1 MSILEPILLLLA
13 LGATLGAPDAES
25 WTPQDTSPVELQL
38 YAAASLRD
46 GLEALA
52 PVLERAT
59 GTRLVFNFGASSDL
73 ARQILAAD
81 RADLFFSADE
91 AWMDRV
97 AASGL
102 VDATSRC
109 SPLSNRLVVVVP
121 LGSSLAIRSAS
132 DLALPAIERLSL
144 ADPEAV
150 PAGKYAKAWLTA
162 AGIWSAVAG
171 RVVPALDARAA
182 LVAVE
187 SGAIDA
193 GVVYRTDAALSRR
206 VRVAFEV
213 PLAESPRISYA
224 VAALAGRPQVASAR
238 AVAAWLC
245 GPQAAGGF
253 ARFGFVV
260 RASAP

>member
-1 MSILEPILLLLA
+1 MPTRHHVRALAALLIALAARPIEA
-13 LGATLGAPDAES
+13 V
-25 WTPQDTSPVELQL
+25 DTAPVELQI

-46 GLEALA
+46 GLETLA
-52 PVLERAT
+52 PAIEQAT
-59 GTRLVFNFGASSDL
+59 GTRLVLNLGASSDL

-91 AWMDRV
+91 MWMDRV

-121 LGSSLAIRSAS
+121 LGSVLAIRSAA
-132 DLALPAIERLSL
+132 DLASPAIERLSL

-150 PAGKYAKAWLTA
+150 PAGKYAKAWLA
-162 AGIWSAVAG
+162 ASGIWSAVAG

-193 GVVYRTDAALSRR
+193 GVVYRSDAALSRR

-213 PLAESPRISYA
+213 PLGESPRISYA
-224 VAALAGRPQVASAR
+224 VAAMAARPRLAAAR

-245 GPQAAGGF
+245 GPQAAAGF

>member
-1 MSILEPILLLLA
+1 MSTRHPFRALAALLVALA
-13 LGATLGAPDAES
+13 AQPVGAADAA
-25 WTPQDTSPVELQL
+25 PVELQL
-38 YAAASLRD
+38 YGAASLRD

-52 PVLERAT
+52 PALERAT

-73 ARQILAAD
+73 ARQILAAG

-91 AWMDRV
+91 TWMDRV

-121 LGSSLAIRSAS
+121 LGSELAIRSAT
-132 DLALPAIERLSL
+132 DLAAPAIERLSL

-213 PLAESPRISYA
+213 PLEESPRISYA
-224 VAALAGRPQVASAR
+224 LAALAGRPQLAAAR

-245 GPQAAGGF
+245 GPRAAEGF

>member
-1 MSILEPILLLLA
+1 MSTRHPARAFAALLFALA
-13 LGATLGAPDAES
+13 ARPVEAVGAA
-25 WTPQDTSPVELQL
+25 PVELQI

-46 GLEALA
+46 GLAALA
-52 PVLERAT
+52 PAIERAT
-59 GTRLVFNFGASSDL
+59 GTRLIFNIGASSDL
-73 ARQILAAD
+73 ARQILAAN

-102 VDATSRC
+102 VDGTSRC

-121 LGSSLAIRSAS
+121 QGSALAIRSAA
-132 DLALPAIERLSL
+132 DLAAPAIERLSL

-150 PAGKYAKAWLTA
+150 PAGKYARAWLA
-162 AGIWSAVAG
+162 ARGIWSAVSG

-193 GVVYRTDAALSRR
+193 GVVYRSDAALSRR
-206 VRVAFEV
+206 VRIAFEV
-213 PLAESPRISYA
+213 PLEESPRISYT
-224 VAALAGRPQVASAR
+224 VAALAERPQLAAAR
-238 AVAAWLC
+238 AVADWLC
-245 GPQAAGGF
+245 GPQAAEGF